1 MDNLLAIQYNE
12 VKSAREALFN
22 YCRTI
27 AKSDLFKSLPTYSNH
42 SIIYMLVHSANTY
55 LKWLLMFDKSDNTP
69 FFDAQQITGLEEV
82 EKIYAQINNI
92 AEEFLSR
99 YKDYNHPITQTV
111 SIKNITVVLTPL
123 QLFTHVVTHE
133 FHHKGQILNMSRQ
146 LGYIP
151 ADTDI
156 IRT

>member
-12 VKSAREALFN
+12 VKSARQALFN
-22 YCRTI
+22 YCKTI
-27 AKSDLFKSLPTYSNH
+27 AKPDLFKNVPTYNNH

-55 LKWLLMFDKSDNTP
+55 LKWLLMFDKSGNPP
-69 FFDAQQITGLEEV
+69 FFDAQTITDLEEV
-82 EKIYAQINNI
+82 EKIYAQINTI
-92 AEEFLSR
+92 AEEFLEK
-99 YKDYNHPITQTV
+99 YNDYNYPIMQTV
-111 SIKNITVVLTPL
+111 PIKDITVTLTPL
-123 QLFTHVVTHE
+123 QLFTHVITHE